1 MAEVL
6 IIKHVHTANIPGVI
20 LCRRIR
26 KMNQALY
33 TRQLCTWISNAQTF
47 TTAGTE
53 QKTLQDILQHE
64 HISKVFFDGVLD
76 VQLMESVTRRT
87 TVAGVKFLQ
96 PHASTEH
103 SNRVKS

>member
-47 TTAGTE
+47 T
-53 QKTLQDILQHE
+53 KTLQDILQHE